1 MNKLPFPTGGNKITF
16 RISYLISP
24 LKQCALALCIGI
36 IKQAFIGLVRL
47 VGWKKSNKAAGS
59 SAAFPYIF
67 VKAGMV
73 LFYFL
78 SSKVN
83 QEKEYDLIGEKKSWA
98 KFKTRITS
106 IFHFTFGAFYK
117 THQQLGREGSKPYA
131 DGFVKNC
138 QHGRS
143 RCQRLD

>member
-1 MNKLPFPTGGNKITF
+1 M
-16 RISYLISP
+16 
-24 LKQCALALCIGI
+24 
-36 IKQAFIGLVRL
+36 

-78 SSKVN
+78 GSKVN
-83 QEKEYDLIGEKKSWA
+83 QEKENDQTGENNSWA
-98 KFKTRITS
+98 KLKTRITS

-117 THQQLGREGSKPYA
+117 IHQQLGREASKSYA

-138 QHGRS
+138 HCGRS
-143 RCQRLD
+143 GRQRLDKLDN

>member
-1 MNKLPFPTGGNKITF
+1 MVV
-16 RISYLISP
+16 
-24 LKQCALALCIGI
+24 ALCIGI

-78 SSKVN
+78 GSKVN
-83 QEKEYDLIGEKKSWA
+83 QEKQRDLIGENNSWA
-98 KFKTRITS
+98 NFKTRIAS
-106 IFHFTFGAFYK
+106 IFHFPFRDVCK
-117 THQQLGREGSKPYA
+117 THQGSKSYA
-131 DGFVKNC
+131 DGFVKSANMEEADVKDSPNLTIVPFLTESF
-138 QHGRS
+138 RS
-143 RCQRLD
+143 IFSFWFFGFFGD